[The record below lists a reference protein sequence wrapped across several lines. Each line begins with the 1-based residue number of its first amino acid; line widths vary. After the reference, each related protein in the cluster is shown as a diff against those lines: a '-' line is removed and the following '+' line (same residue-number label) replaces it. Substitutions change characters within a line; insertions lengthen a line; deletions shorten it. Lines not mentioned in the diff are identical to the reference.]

1 MKKNSAIIIV
11 IFILCFSITG
21 CRNRDNVIKP
31 INAEYFTI
39 SYGKSFYEAKDKV
52 EQETVDSLVKD
63 YNNIKFEGTTNQQ
76 LNYDKAINIIFFN
89 NDKISGQLTIDDK
102 GICWMDPNNINIDD
116 NNINN
121 NINNNVNIYAIN
133 KKSNIY
139 ADLLKVYYEVKAKYK
154 S

>member
-1 MKKNSAIIIV
+1 MTKGRWKITKKNSVIIII

-39 SYGKSFYEAKDKV
+39 SYGNSGYEAKDKV
-52 EQETVDSLVKD
+52 KQETVDFFVED
-63 YNNIKFEGTTNQQ
+63 YNNIKLNGTTNQEI
-76 LNYDKAINIIFFN
+76 NFDKSITIIFID
-89 NDKISGQLTIDDK
+89 NDQISAQLTIDDK
-102 GICWMDPNNINIDD
+102 GICWIAANNE
-116 NNINN
+116 
-121 NINNNVNIYAIN
+121 VNTYILD

-139 ADLLKVYYEVKAKYK
+139 ADLLKVYYEVKGKYK

>member
-1 MKKNSAIIIV
+1 MTKGRWKITKKNSVIIII

-39 SYGKSFYEAKDKV
+39 SYGNSGYEAKDKV
-52 EQETVDSLVKD
+52 KQETVDFLVED
-63 YNNIKFEGTTNQQ
+63 YNNIKLNGTTNQEI
-76 LNYDKAINIIFFN
+76 NFDKSITIIFID
-89 NDKISGQLTIDDK
+89 NDQISAQLTIDDK
-102 GICWMDPNNINIDD
+102 GICWIAANNE
-116 NNINN
+116 
-121 NINNNVNIYAIN
+121 VNTYILD

-139 ADLLKVYYEVKAKYK
+139 ADLLKVYYEVKGKYK